1 MTKEDKKDAALKK
14 EIGRRF
20 KEFREFIKK
29 SQDQLVDELQVSQS
43 LIYYIETGKS
53 FPGYPLQ
60 YYLHRRYHLSLNWLI
75 TGIGGMIMSPEE
87 ELKYAELTQL
97 FSHIDETDPRFKAYM
112 ELKRLMNIPVIEQII
127 FAKLEEVK
135 IIAAEEI
142 EAFLKES

>member
-29 SQDQLVDELQVSQS
+29 SRDRLADELQVSQS
-43 LIYYIETGKS
+43 FIYYIETGKS

-60 YYLHRRYHLSLNWLI
+60 YYLYRRYHLSLNWLI
-75 TGIGGMIMSPEE
+75 TGKGEMIIFPEK

-97 FSHIDETDPRFKAYM
+97 FSHIDETDPRFEGYM
-112 ELKRLMNIPVIEQII
+112 ELKRLMKIPVIEQVI

-135 IIAAEEI
+135 IIASEEI
-142 EAFLKES
+142 KSFF